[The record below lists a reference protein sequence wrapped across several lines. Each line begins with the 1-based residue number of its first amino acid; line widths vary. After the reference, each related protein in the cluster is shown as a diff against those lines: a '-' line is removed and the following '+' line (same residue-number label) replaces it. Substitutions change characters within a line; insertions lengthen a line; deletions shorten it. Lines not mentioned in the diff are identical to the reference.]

1 MTGRELDALR
11 IRWQAGA
18 AAARWTLAAGFAAAL
33 MLAALM
39 LAVPGASAADAAE
52 PIKIAVFDFV
62 LDDRSAGGGVLADDP
77 IDAENLRKSADE
89 ARRRLAES
97 GRYSIVDTAGL
108 ADEVDAAG
116 GVQHCDGC
124 DAPLAAT
131 LGADQS
137 MVGVVTRVS
146 RTEYT
151 IQIVV
156 RDTGTS
162 DVVSNSFTGLRMGA
176 NYAWPRGVKWLM
188 ENQILAAKTAE

>member
-11 IRWQAGA
+11 IPFHASV
-18 AAARWTLAAGFAAAL
+18 AAARWKLAAGFAAAL
-33 MLAALM
+33 MLAA
-39 LAVPGASAADAAE
+39 PGASAADAAE

-62 LDDRSAGGGVLADDP
+62 LDDRSAAGGGLAGDP
-77 IDAENLRKSADE
+77 IDAENLRKSTDE
-89 ARRRLAES
+89 ARRRLADS
-97 GRYSIVDTAGL
+97 GRYGIIDTAGL

-124 DAPLAAT
+124 DAPLAGT

>member
-1 MTGRELDALR
+1 MPRHVSRDPSRGGQVRKAPARRAL
-11 IRWQAGA
+11 
-18 AAARWTLAAGFAAAL
+18 AGFAAVL
-33 MLAALM
+33 LTLAA
-39 LAVPGASAADAAE
+39 PGASAAHAAE
-52 PIKIAVFDFV
+52 PIRIAVFDFV
-62 LDDRSAGGGVLADDP
+62 LDDRSAAGGVVAADP
-77 IDAENLRKSADE
+77 IDAENLQKSTDE
-89 ARRRLAES
+89 ARRRLADS

-108 ADEVDAAG
+108 AGEADAAG

-124 DAPLAAT
+124 DAPLAGT

-156 RDTGTS
+156 RDTGTG

-188 ENQILAAKTAE
+188 ENRILAAKTAE